1 MHEWNINL
9 PELCRHALFK
19 VEPKSVDV
27 VLPSIAQP
35 LLQAFPRCWPITWV
49 SRCSETFLQ
58 AAWQRAAKLWP
69 QSELGESHE
78 NNGNVNAT
86 RAQSWILIIATV
98 LLLSACQTLPDVR
111 LPSDSTTPVTHLAA
125 RQPSSELVQGT
136 ENISPTAPQAF
147 EAEAPSTH
155 KLWGRIRRGFAI
167 NQLGGNA
174 VRLQSIH
181 EKWYRER
188 PEHLE
193 RVFTRAQLYLF
204 DIVEATEQSGLP
216 LEIALL
222 PAVESA
228 FMPTASSSAA
238 ADGLW
243 QFIAPTARRY
253 DLKVHLFLDQRRDVR
268 AATRAALRYLQDLRL
283 RYGGDMQLA
292 LAAYNCG
299 EGCID
304 KHIRRAKAHG
314 LQGRFEDLDLNRETA
329 NYVPRLLALTKLVAE
344 GVDSNLMSPLG
355 IPPMQNAPY
364 FAAVPIR
371 RDIDV
376 SRAAELCGLSLQEF
390 KALNPQHKKAVI
402 VATAREEVLV
412 PIDRANAFYEAL
424 LNNHGPMSTWTTVI
438 VNQPTLP
445 SVLAGRH
452 GTSTKTLQEVNE
464 IKPGHLIKPGSTVL
478 VPRNGTVGEITSA
491 ISEAAVINTTPIVI
505 SMKVTVHRG
514 ESWKHLVAR
523 MNAQGLRVTANMI
536 QTYNPKLRLRAGPM
550 TIRIPAIAQV
560 TTT

>member
-1 MHEWNINL
+1 MCPRPTFTSCLKPVSMIAAAVLLAACQIAPQYSDPGAAILPTLPSNL
-9 PELCRHALFK
+9 VAPIHS
-19 VEPKSVDV
+19 KSVPD
-27 VLPSIAQP
+27 I
-35 LLQAFPRCWPITWV
+35 RPIQ
-49 SRCSETFLQ
+49 SEMQVTDQSGHGVNNL
-58 AAWQRAAKLWP
+58 WQRLRK
-69 QSELGESHE
+69 
-78 NNGNVNAT
+78 
-86 RAQSWILIIATV
+86 
-98 LLLSACQTLPDVR
+98 
-111 LPSDSTTPVTHLAA
+111 
-125 RQPSSELVQGT
+125 
-136 ENISPTAPQAF
+136 
-147 EAEAPSTH
+147 
-155 KLWGRIRRGFAI
+155 GFAI
-167 NQLGGNA
+167 VPLDGKA
-174 VRLQSIH
+174 AERMAIH
-181 EKWYRER
+181 ERWYRDR

-228 FMPTASSSAA
+228 FMPTATSSAA

-253 DLKVHLFLDQRRDVR
+253 DRKVHLFLDQRRDVR

-299 EGCID
+299 EGCVD
-304 KHIRRAKAHG
+304 EHIRRAKARG

-344 GVDSNLMSPLG
+344 GVDSNRMSPLG
-355 IPPMQNAPY
+355 LPPMQNAPY
-364 FAAVPIR
+364 FSAVPIR

-376 SRAAELCGLSLQEF
+376 SRAAELYGLSLQEF
-390 KALNPQHKKAVI
+390 KALNPQHKKPVI

-412 PIDRANAFYEAL
+412 PIDRANAFAEAL
-424 LNNHGPMSTWTTVI
+424 LNIHGPMSTWTTVV

-445 SVLAGRH
+445 SVLASRH
-452 GTSTKTLQEVNE
+452 GTSTKTLQEVNG
-464 IKPGHLIKPGSTVL
+464 IKPEHLIKTGSTVL
-478 VPRNGTVGEITSA
+478 VPRNSTAGEITSA
-491 ISEAAVINTTPIVI
+491 VSEAAVINTTPIVV
-505 SMKVTVHRG
+505 SMKVTVRRG

-550 TIRIPAIAQV
+550 TIRIPAIAQA
-560 TTT
+560 TAT

>member
-1 MHEWNINL
+1 MVMRVFDL
-9 PELCRHALFK
+9 SKVRALLFALK
-19 VEPKSVDV
+19 LTP
-27 VLPSIAQP
+27 VL
-35 LLQAFPRCWPITWV
+35 
-49 SRCSETFLQ
+49 FL
-58 AAWQRAAKLWP
+58 
-69 QSELGESHE
+69 G
-78 NNGNVNAT
+78 
-86 RAQSWILIIATV
+86 
-98 LLLSACQTLPDVR
+98 ACQTLPNYNKSVNN
-111 LPSDSTTPVTHLAA
+111 SSAPVIKVVA
-125 RQPSSELVQGT
+125 QQSPIELVQGT
-136 ENISPTAPQAF
+136 ENISPTPPQAF
-147 EAEAPSTH
+147 EAVAPSTH
-155 KLWGRIRRGFAI
+155 KLWGRIRSGFAI
-167 NQLGGNA
+167 SQLGGNA
-174 VRLQSIH
+174 ARLQSIH

-304 KHIRRAKAHG
+304 EHIRRAKARG

-344 GVDSNLMSPLG
+344 GVDNNRMSPLG
-355 IPPMQNAPY
+355 LPPMQNAPY

-376 SRAAELCGLSLQEF
+376 SRAADLCGLSLQEF
-390 KALNPQHKKAVI
+390 KALNPQHKKPVI

-412 PIDRANAFYEAL
+412 PIDRANAFAEAL
-424 LNNHGPMSTWTTVI
+424 LNNHGPMSTWTTVV

-452 GTSTKTLQEVNE
+452 GTSTKTLLEVNG
-464 IKPGHLIKPGSTVL
+464 IKPGHLIKTGSTVL
-478 VPRNGTVGEITSA
+478 VPRDGTAGEITSA
-491 ISEAAVINTTPIVI
+491 VSESAVINTTPIVV
-505 SMKVTVHRG
+505 SMKVTVRRG

-550 TIRIPAIAQV
+550 TIRIPSIAQA